1 MATAGLVWSRT
12 PTALGVSVTDYGHKV
27 LQALHLLADHFAAVL
42 ESYAK
47 QTAPWTDRTGAARQ
61 GLTGLAVKAAT
72 GVTIILAYSVSYGIY
87 LELKNAGRFAVLVP
101 TLEKHYA
108 PIMAAARALVGG

>member
-1 MATAGLVWSRT
+1 MA
-12 PTALGVSVTDYGHKV
+12 DYGRRV
-27 LQALHLLADHFAAVL
+27 IQALHMLADHFAAVL
-42 ESYAK
+42 EAYAK

-72 GVTIILAYSVSYGIY
+72 GVTIILAFSVHYGIF
-87 LELKNAGRFAVLVP
+87 LELKNAGKYAVIIP

-108 PIMAAARALVGG
+108 EIFQAVKALVA